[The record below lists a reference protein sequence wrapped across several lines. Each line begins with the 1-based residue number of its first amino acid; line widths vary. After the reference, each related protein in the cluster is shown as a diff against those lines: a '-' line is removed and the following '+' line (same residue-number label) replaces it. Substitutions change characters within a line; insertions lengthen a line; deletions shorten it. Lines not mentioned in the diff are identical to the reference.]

1 MHLRSSDSTDAV
13 YVLAM
18 ESARLASIGLFAGL
32 SEDELDAVA
41 RRVSER
47 EIESGEAVASEG
59 DFGHALFA
67 IESGTAKIVRGEETI
82 RTVGPGD
89 VVGEIAV
96 LVSGRRTA
104 SVVATGPM
112 RLIVL
117 FKRDVWALEREAPE
131 AASRLRELVDEHLQ
145 ASGSQA

>member
-1 MHLRSSDSTDAV
+1 
-13 YVLAM
+13 M
-18 ESARLASIGLFAGL
+18 ESARLAAITLFDGL
-32 SEDELDAVA
+32 SADELEAVA

-47 EIESGEAVASEG
+47 EVGSGDAVASEG

-67 IESGTAKIVRGEETI
+67 IESGTAKVVRGEDTL

-104 SVVATGPM
+104 SVVATSPM
-112 RLIVL
+112 RLFVL

-145 ASGSQA
+145 ASGAQA

>member
-1 MHLRSSDSTDAV
+1 
-13 YVLAM
+13 M
-18 ESARLASIGLFAGL
+18 EGARLAAIALFAGL
-32 SEDELDAVA
+32 SERELDAVA
-41 RRVSER
+41 GRVRER
-47 EIESGEAVASEG
+47 EVAAGDSVAREG

-67 IESGTAKIVRGEETI
+67 IESGTAEIVRGEETI

-104 SVVATGPM
+104 SVVASSPM
-112 RLIVL
+112 RLFVL

-131 AASRLRELVDEHLQ
+131 AAARLRELVEEHLQ
-145 ASGSQA
+145 ASGGRAS